1 MVDNNSI
8 GSAGVRVVVLDFSDI
23 LGDIYSRLPES
34 SDGGGPYS
42 NVARGGG
49 FVGNGA
55 ASGGTTMVFTPKA
68 KME

>member
-1 MVDNNSI
+1 MVF
-8 GSAGVRVVVLDFSDI
+8 DFSDI